1 VVRTEPKVYGT
12 VKTNKKLGE
21 KTMFSKKSLV
31 LLIAFVFLS
40 LVGVST
46 AQNGGQCYTL
56 ASLNGTYGVVGEYGA
71 HVAIALATRHF
82 DGNGNL
88 TGAFTVNAPD
98 PASTTGGRKL
108 ITGTQIG
115 TYTVNCDGTGVF
127 TRVLTV
133 NGVTTNQFD
142 DFIITAAKV
151 KDGQLIATTIDD
163 AQRTPSAI
171 VLGGI
176 FLTRH
181 YTLRPDGGADN

>member
-1 VVRTEPKVYGT
+1 
-12 VKTNKKLGE
+12 
-21 KTMFSKKSLV
+21 MFRKKSFV
-31 LLIAFVFLS
+31 LPMVLICLS
-40 LVGVST
+40 FVGVSA
-46 AQNGGQCYTL
+46 AQDDTHCYTL

-82 DGNGNL
+82 DGKGNL

-108 ITGTQIG
+108 ITGTQMG

-142 DFIITAAKV
+142 DFVITAAKV
-151 KDGQLIATTIDD
+151 KDGQLIATTIED
-163 AQRTPSAI
+163 AQRTPSTI
-171 VLGGI
+171 VAGGI

-181 YTLRPDGGADN
+181 YTLRSDGGGGDDGGGDD

>member
-1 VVRTEPKVYGT
+1 
-12 VKTNKKLGE
+12 
-21 KTMFSKKSLV
+21 MFKKKSL
-31 LLIAFVFLS
+31 LALTALVFLGF
-40 LVGVST
+40 VGVSA
-46 AQNGGQCYTL
+46 AQEDTHCYTV
-56 ASLNGTYGVVGEYGA
+56 ASLNGTYGVVGDYGA

-82 DGNGNL
+82 DGKGNL

-108 ITGTQIG
+108 ITGTQMG

-133 NGVTTNQFD
+133 NGVTTNQLD
-142 DFIITAAKV
+142 DFVITAAKV
-151 KDGQLIATTIDD
+151 KDDQLIATTIED

-171 VLGGI
+171 VPGGI

-181 YTLRPDGGADN
+181 YTLRPDGGGGN